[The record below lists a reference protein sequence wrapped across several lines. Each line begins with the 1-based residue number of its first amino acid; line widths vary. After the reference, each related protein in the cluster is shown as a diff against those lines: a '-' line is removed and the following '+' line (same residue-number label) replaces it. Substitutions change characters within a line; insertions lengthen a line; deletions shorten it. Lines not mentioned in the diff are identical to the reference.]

1 MKKIL
6 LYVGIALA
14 AIGCA
19 KDPDVAQ
26 SGDSVLTIA
35 SNINTRVENEQWEV
49 SDKIGVYMTSSTFGD
64 LGANV
69 LYTTVD
75 GNGAFTA
82 SATPLYYPSSGE
94 VDIFAYYPWVDGVS
108 LTAYPIDSEAQVDL
122 LWATKSE
129 VASSSAA
136 VVMSF
141 NHLLSKVSL
150 TIKEG
155 DGLEK
160 SDLAGLVVTLTDITT
175 TADFNLEDPTASSLT
190 NSDGEL
196 TLTTA
201 EDGTSSSVIVIPQ
214 PLGGATLYFATKDYG
229 TFSAT
234 LSTSEF
240 EVGKEYKYTATLNRS
255 GVELTEANI
264 DLWDENA
271 DSGTADIVDIEL
283 KSDGTYYINSA
294 KGLAAFSDLVYG
306 AGSNTKNATFA
317 GFAESAFESDHTDID
332 GVLTRDIDL
341 GDVCYAGA
349 NWNPIGRN
357 YNSI

>member
-240 EVGKEYKYTATLNRS
+240 EVGKEYKYTATLN
-255 GVELTEANI
+255 L
-264 DLWDENA
+264 
-271 DSGTADIVDIEL
+271 
-283 KSDGTYYINSA
+283 
-294 KGLAAFSDLVYG
+294 
-306 AGSNTKNATFA
+306 
-317 GFAESAFESDHTDID
+317 
-332 GVLTRDIDL
+332 
-341 GDVCYAGA
+341 
-349 NWNPIGRN
+349 
-357 YNSI
+357 